1 MQVAS
6 VIGRD
11 FAFRIL
17 QTITGMREELKS
29 YLLNL
34 QGLEFIYEKNLFPE
48 LEYIFKHALTQ

>member
-17 QTITGMREELKS
+17 QTITGMKEELKES
-29 YLLNL
+29 
-34 QGLEFIYEKNLFPE
+34 E
-48 LEYIFKHALTQ
+48 LEILKKVVVNIDKVFEAPAWRPKK